1 MFKEYQIGQI
11 LDFPAGD
18 MFWAK
23 TKAVYQI
30 FKIDLNKDI
39 YMEGKGPQTILFA
52 IERIW
57 LYIVKY
63 NGYYYKKIC
72 GYY

>member
-1 MFKEYQIGQI
+1 MFKGYKRGNK

-23 TKAVYQI
+23 CKAVYQI
-30 FKIDLNKDI
+30 FQIDLRKDI
-39 YMEGKGPQTILFA
+39 FDEGKGPQTFLFA

-63 NGYYYKKIC
+63 NGYYYKKKC